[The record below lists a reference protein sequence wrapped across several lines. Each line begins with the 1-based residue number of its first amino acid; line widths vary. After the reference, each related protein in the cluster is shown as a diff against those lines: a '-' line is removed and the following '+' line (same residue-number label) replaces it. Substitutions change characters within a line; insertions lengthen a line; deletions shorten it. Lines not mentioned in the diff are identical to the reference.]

1 MADTTALKN
10 RIRAAI
16 KSNDN
21 QEITGPVLQQALLD
35 MVDELNGATE
45 TEASQRQSNDN
56 TLQQNINTERQAR
69 IDADGALGQ
78 RITEENQR
86 AQTAEQNLQQNI
98 DKILLKRSIT
108 PPSSSAFWWAF
119 NNVLK
124 GKTGWAR
131 ISNASTAFLYDG
143 RTPIPGGGFAG
154 EFKYFD
160 FSALT
165 QPRFYIIAA
174 DASKD
179 VVLEFFDEPSV
190 FKFILDNKNNI
201 AQINTALNEIGI
213 RIDNSNAQITQ
224 LNRVVIKKINFV
236 SSLPETFNSGNP
248 GTYFRHSWYFSFS
261 LVRKMLDTFGV
272 FSIYM
277 EITASAQRSQSNGA
291 LYCNESTN
299 KKNISFHEE
308 DGVLTTGLMQ
318 INFNEDDYD
327 FALAHYDNLPFF
339 WQWSGGGD
347 VTFSVV
353 QAYYF
358 GSNVV
363 NEQDLDNIE
372 QDLDNIEETFEIK
385 YRGYSAMTA
394 IDVKKDGSGDFT
406 TIQEA
411 INSIVDASVINQYVI
426 NIYDDFEVND
436 LTQLW
441 KVGTPTQRN
450 TEVAPSTSIALVVL
464 KDWIH
469 IRGIGSPKRLY
480 VESPNVDM
488 PGSCFRYIQT
498 VYPKGNCT
506 IENLYIGIQGGRYAI
521 HQEANGSTSSPD
533 YHATTH
539 YKDLVVEHKG
549 NYMYTNGS
557 SWNSTMAQANG
568 TAPGLKVIYEHVKWI
583 SDCNIPFYTHTN
595 LQNGSKS
602 YDEPNEVTFI
612 NCSMVTN
619 KNVSLSNF
627 NPYWSDIGS
636 NKITRIKMIGCNFPK
651 FSAGLGGSRGLET
664 TVLKTDV
671 ESGGARV
678 TGNGNIPMVPF
689 VNSFVGC
696 LGFKTIELEQ
706 TIDIT
711 GGSAYDLIW
720 GSTIR
725 KYEGTVDSVGK
736 ILGKRYISEA
746 QSWASD
752 TPSQVY
758 TLAHI
763 LGNCASNPKT
773 LIVKVG
779 NVEYTINLNKNY
791 VTSDGSDY
799 TPTTVPAYSNSQI
812 ITDINNQ
819 FPDVFVCERDY
830 YEMYSFD
837 DCQEMAVN
845 RTAETINAGDAV
857 CHDYA
862 NGFNAWRLANS
873 GEKADGIAGCRINPS
888 VNGYDNVGNIILADK
903 AIFENNLIGIP
914 SGATA
919 GSTFILGSGRRK
931 NWYQGTG
938 NNATFVA
945 IGGGYCKYIK

>member
-10 RIRAAI
+10 RIRAAV
-16 KSNDN
+16 KANDN
-21 QEITGPVLQQALLD
+21 QEITGPVLQQTLLD
-35 MVDELNGATE
+35 IVDELDLNSE
-45 TEASQRQSNDN
+45 LENEAQQRQNADS
-56 TLQQNINTERQAR
+56 TLQQNITAEK
-69 IDADGALGQ
+69 
-78 RITEENQR
+78 TR
-86 AQTAEQNLQQNI
+86 AEGAEQNLQQNI
-98 DKILLKRSIT
+98 DKILSKRSVT
-108 PPSSSAFWWAF
+108 PPSSSAFWAF
-119 NNVLK
+119 NDVLK
-124 GKTGWAR
+124 GKTGWVR
-131 ISNASTAFLYDG
+131 ISNASTAALYDG
-143 RTPIPGGGFAG
+143 STSVPGGVFAG

-165 QPRFYIIAA
+165 QPLFYIKAA
-174 DASKD
+174 DVSKD

-190 FKFILDNKNNI
+190 FRLILDNKNNI
-201 AQINTALNEIGI
+201 AQINTALNEIDI
-213 RIDNSNAQITQ
+213 RITEEQQNIDKILLKRSVTPPSSSAFWAFNDVLKGKTGWVRISNASIAALYDRSTS
-224 LNRVVIKKINFV
+224 V
-236 SSLPETFNSGNP
+236 P
-248 GTYFRHSWYFSFS
+248 G
-261 LVRKMLDTFGV
+261 GV
-272 FSIYM
+272 FAGEFKYFDFSALTQPLFYIKAADASKDVVLEFFDEPSIFKYVL
-277 EITASAQRSQSNGA
+277 E
-291 LYCNESTN
+291 N
-299 KKNISFHEE
+299 KNNIA
-308 DGVLTTGLMQ
+308 Q
-318 INFNEDDYD
+318 INTALNEM
-327 FALAHYDNLPFF
+327 
-339 WQWSGGGD
+339 
-347 VTFSVV
+347 
-353 QAYYF
+353 
-358 GSNVV
+358 
-363 NEQDLDNIE
+363 
-372 QDLDNIEETFEIK
+372 DLDNIEETFEIK

-411 INSIVDASVINQYVI
+411 INSIVDASVTNQYVI

-441 KVGTPTQRN
+441 KVDTPTQRN

-488 PGSCFRYIQT
+488 PGSCFQHIQT

-583 SDCNIPFYTHTN
+583 SDCNTPFYTHTN

-619 KNVSLSNF
+619 KNVSLSDF
-627 NPYWSDIGS
+627 NPHWSDIGS
-636 NKITRIKMIGCNFPK
+636 GKITRIKMIGCNFIK
-651 FSAGLGGSRGLET
+651 FDARPGGSRGLET
-664 TVLKTDV
+664 TVLKKDV
-671 ESGGARV
+671 ESGGAIV
-678 TGNGNIPMVPF
+678 TGSGNTPMVVF
-689 VNSFVGC
+689 TKNYIHC
-696 LGFKTIELEQ
+696 LSFKTVEVSQ
-706 TIDIT
+706 NIDVV

-720 GSTIR
+720 GATI
-725 KYEGTVDSVGK
+725 KKFDGTNDFVAKVVGK
-736 ILGKRYISEA
+736 RFISDAET
-746 QSWASD
+746 WASN

-758 TLAHI
+758 TLAHL
-763 LGNCASNPKT
+763 LGNCTSNPKT

-779 NVEYTINLNKNY
+779 NTEYTVNLNKNY

-812 ITDINNQ
+812 IADINSQ
-819 FPDVFVCERDY
+819 FPDIFVCERNY

-837 DCQEMAVN
+837 DCQEIAVN

-862 NGFNAWRLANS
+862 NGFNAWRLANY

-903 AIFENNLIGIP
+903 AIFENSLIGIP